1 MGAGSTRPS
10 VPRPDWMFQLIG
22 FIILVWIARGPAMIA
37 RLLAP
42 FALLAVLALPAQAQD
57 KDVGAGLE
65 AAEILSAVVRVRA
78 KILPNARSA
87 QTLGLQREGSG
98 VLVRDGYVVTIG
110 YLVIESETIEVTG
123 ADGKSV
129 PATLAGYDHASG
141 FGLVRLLAPLAGKPL
156 LIGDSAALD
165 ERDLVLVAGH
175 GGREAV
181 SVVQV
186 ISRRAFSGSWEYL
199 LESAIWTY
207 PAVPNWSGA
216 PLIGPKGDFLG
227 IGSLIVGDAAGAGVP
242 SPGNLF
248 VPADLLRPILK
259 DLIAV
264 GRSSA
269 PVRPWLGINA
279 EEIGGHLMV
288 ARVSPEGPA
297 DVAGVKAGDIL
308 IGVGEE
314 PVSTLAE
321 FYRKVWARGAAG
333 VQIPLRF
340 LQGAQVK
347 DLKLR
352 SIDRATHFRQRQSF

>member
-1 MGAGSTRPS
+1 
-10 VPRPDWMFQLIG
+10 
-22 FIILVWIARGPAMIA
+22 MIA

-42 FALLAVLALPAQAQD
+42 LALLAACVLPAQAQD
-57 KDVGAGLE
+57 KGLGAEREASDV
-65 AAEILSAVVRVRA
+65 LSAVVRVRA
-78 KILPNARSA
+78 KILANARSA
-87 QTLGLQREGSG
+87 ETLGLQREGSG
-98 VLVRDGYVVTIG
+98 VLVREGYVATIG
-110 YLVIESETIEVTG
+110 YLVIESEAIEVTG
-123 ADGKSV
+123 ADGRSV

-156 LIGDSAALD
+156 EVGDSAALA
-165 ERDLVLVAGH
+165 ERELALVAGH
-175 GGREAV
+175 GGRDAV

-186 ISRRAFSGSWEYL
+186 ISRRPFSGSWEYL

-227 IGSLIVGDAAGAGVP
+227 IGSLIVGDAAGRGVP
-242 SPGNLF
+242 SPGNMF
-248 VPADLLRPILK
+248 VPADLLRPILE
-259 DLIAV
+259 DLIAM

-279 EEIGGHLMV
+279 EEIRGHLLV

-308 IGVGEE
+308 IGVGDE
-314 PVSTLAE
+314 PVSTLAD

-333 VQIPLRF
+333 VEVPLRF

-352 SIDRATHFRQRQSF
+352 SIDRARHFRQKQSF

>member
-1 MGAGSTRPS
+1 M
-10 VPRPDWMFQLIG
+10 MFRVL
-22 FIILVWIARGPAMIA
+22 
-37 RLLAP
+37 
-42 FALLAVLALPAQAQD
+42 ALLACLALPVQAQD
-57 KDVGAGLE
+57 KGIGAERNASDV
-65 AAEILSAVVRVRA
+65 LSAVVRVRA

-87 QTLGLQREGSG
+87 ESLGLQREGSG
-98 VLVRDGYVVTIG
+98 LLVREGYVATIG

-123 ADGKSV
+123 ADGRSV

-156 LIGDSAALD
+156 EIGDSAALA
-165 ERDLVLVAGH
+165 ERDLALVAGH
-175 GGREAV
+175 GGRDAV

-227 IGSLIVGDAAGAGVP
+227 IGSLIVGDAAGPGVP

-248 VPADLLRPILK
+248 VPADLLRPILE
-259 DLIAV
+259 DLIAT
-264 GRSSA
+264 GRSRA
-269 PVRPWLGINA
+269 PVRPWLGMST
-279 EEIGGHLMV
+279 EEVRGHLLV
-288 ARVSPEGPA
+288 SRVSAEGPA
-297 DVAGVKAGDIL
+297 DVAGVKEGDIL
-308 IGVGEE
+308 IGVGDE
-314 PVSTLAE
+314 PVSTLAD

-333 VQIPLRF
+333 VEVPLRF

-347 DLKLR
+347 DLRLR
-352 SIDRATHFRQRQSF
+352 SIDRTGYFRQKKSF